1 MSDKPSGAIS
11 SAASARPLLRR
22 AAVAAGC
29 FAGLISLFH
38 HVPVS
43 IAALRGGAALLGVL
57 LVGKVGL
64 AALERS
70 LAADRRSEDEEES
83 P

>member
-1 MSDKPSGAIS
+1 MADKPSGGAYR
-11 SAASARPLLRR
+11 AASALPLVRR

-29 FAGLISLFH
+29 FAGLISLFN

-43 IAALRGGAALLGVL
+43 IAALRGGVTYLVVL
-57 LVGKVGL
+57 IVGRIGL

-70 LAADRRSEDEEES
+70 LSADRRVEKEGR

>member
-1 MSDKPSGAIS
+1 MPDKPSGEAYRAS
-11 SAASARPLLRR
+11 SALPLARR

-29 FAGLISLFH
+29 FVGLISLFH

-43 IAALRGGAALLGVL
+43 IAALRGGATYLAVL
-57 LVGKVGL
+57 IVGRLGL

-70 LAADRRSEDEEES
+70 LAADRRVEKEGR

>member
-1 MSDKPSGAIS
+1 MADKPSGEAYR
-11 SAASARPLLRR
+11 AASALPLVRR
-22 AAVAAGC
+22 AAVAAAC
-29 FAGLISLFH
+29 MAGLIALFN

-43 IAALRGGAALLGVL
+43 IAALRGGATFFAVL
-57 LVGKVGL
+57 IVGRIGL

-70 LAADRRSEDEEES
+70 LSADRRVEKEGR

>member
-57 LVGKVGL
+57 LVGKVGV

>member
-1 MSDKPSGAIS
+1 MSDKPSGEI
-11 SAASARPLLRR
+11 SAAFARPLMRR
-22 AAVAAGC
+22 AAVASGC

-43 IAALRGGAALLGVL
+43 IAALRGGAAFLGVL
-57 LVGKVGL
+57 LVGKLGL

-70 LAADRRSEDEEES
+70 LAADRRNAEEGDGA
-83 P
+83 

>member
-1 MSDKPSGAIS
+1 MSDKPSGEF
-11 SAASARPLLRR
+11 SAAFARPLVRR
-22 AAVAAGC
+22 AAVASGC
-29 FAGLISLFH
+29 LAGLISLFH

-43 IAALRGGAALLGVL
+43 IAALRGGAAFLGVL
-57 LVGKVGL
+57 LVGRVGL

-70 LAADRRSEDEEES
+70 LAADRRSAGDGGR

>member
-1 MSDKPSGAIS
+1 MSDKPSGAIHP
-11 SAASARPLLRR
+11 AAARPLLRR
-22 AAVAAGC
+22 TAVAAGC

-43 IAALRGGAALLGVL
+43 IAALRGGAAFLGVL
-57 LVGKVGL
+57 FVGKVGL

-70 LAADRRSEDEEES
+70 LAADRRSAEEKGG

>member
-1 MSDKPSGAIS
+1 MSDKPSGAIHP
-11 SAASARPLLRR
+11 ASGARPLLRR

-43 IAALRGGAALLGVL
+43 IAALRGAASFLGVL

-70 LAADRRSEDEEES
+70 LAADRRSAGEKGG